1 MIMKLSSFLL
11 LTLTFSPAYGQE
23 HLLELGRFEH
33 FKPGLERTAVEFR
46 CHNCPSQT
54 APFITSWAQ
63 KLKDVTDFFGVV
75 DDQAL
80 PTNTWLRYVDHHI
93 DDPFFGKDI
102 ANHCGGDKCPYTTV
116 RSFVV
121 PSFKDI
127 EDQANS
133 EDESFEDIED
143 QDDDFVTIPA
153 PLNDADQIQ
162 PFEVVD
168 DSYTVFGKSTG
179 KNQAAV
185 GACVEFQE
193 LSQKVFLKLHMNLL
207 AFFAPS
213 GNFVLY
219 KKLQDVTERPVYG
232 GPVVEDLLSMFA
244 HKSFNQDS
252 KRQYNENVLK
262 HNKKFLA
269 RKDSLARGVWNKFL
283 ENTPTEL
290 TEELLDDAIAKIHR
304 SLDSIKLIADSE
316 QVASMAIGKAIR
328 AQKKKIRR
336 FENVAMFVGTACVI
350 GVTVMAAPVVAAGA
364 AAAVA
369 TAAAVVGIEA
379 AGAALAVVGIEAAGA
394 ALASNAMKTIPKLVV
409 KEAVKFRKRQL
420 ADEHGVHKNIVGKT
434 TNQLRWVRG
443 MLRWSEEFL
452 EIDPIDVTKVA
463 HPIFRVRPELMCAK
477 FAEKEV
483 VEKCNPFVSVKTSSE
498 GSEAWDRDDLEKYR
512 IFYKAQFLTTFIQFV
527 TNDGGCSSVPFD
539 KVEELTVKANEEVD
553 DVFDRMFDSSWF
565 EEAKKEEQKKTIW
578 SKYCEE
584 LKVEHFFL
592 NPYHLLKGNKKNKVD
607 KTAQTNCHNF
617 AFTSNEMHR
626 GAQAFC
632 KEVHPKS
639 EKKFNVCL
647 AFIIEQNRKIEV
659 AEAAVRMAKRR
670 NTPEYKEMMR
680 KQLIKDNERAA
691 SNSDMDDFMNGQMY

>member
-1 MIMKLSSFLL
+1 MLL
-11 LTLTFSPAYGQE
+11 LTLTSPAHSQE

-33 FKPGLERTAVEFR
+33 FKPGAARTVIEFT

-54 APFITSWAQ
+54 APFITSWAKQ
-63 KLKDVTDFFGVV
+63 LKDVTDFFGVV
-75 DDQAL
+75 DDHAL
-80 PTNTWLRYVDHHI
+80 PTSTWLPYVEHHI
-93 DDPFFGKDI
+93 DDLFFGNDI
-102 ANHCGGDKCPYTTV
+102 AHHCGQKCPITKA

-121 PSFKDI
+121 PNFQDMEK
-127 EDQANS
+127 
-133 EDESFEDIED
+133 
-143 QDDDFVTIPA
+143 QDDDFATIPA
-153 PLNDADQIQ
+153 PLNDMDRIQ

-179 KNQAAV
+179 KNEAAV

-219 KKLQDVTERPVYG
+219 KKLQDVAERPVYG
-232 GPVVEDLLSMFA
+232 RPVVEDLLSMFA
-244 HKSFNQDS
+244 HKSFEPKS
-252 KRQYNENVLK
+252 KRQYNKHVWEHNSNVLSK
-262 HNKKFLA
+262 
-269 RKDSLARGVWNKFL
+269 KDSLARGVWNKFI
-283 ENTPTEL
+283 ENTPAL

-350 GVTVMAAPVVAAGA
+350 GVTVIGAPVVATGA

-379 AGAALAVVGIEAAGA
+379 AAGA
-394 ALASNAMKTIPKLVV
+394 ALATGAGVGAMKTIPKLVI
-409 KEAVKFRKRQL
+409 KKSVKFYKNQL
-420 ADEHGVHKNIVGKT
+420 ADEHGRHKNIVGKT

-452 EIDPIDVTKVA
+452 EIDPIDLTKVA

-477 FAEKEV
+477 FAEEEV
-483 VEKCNPFVSVKTSSE
+483 VEKCNPFVSVKTSSSDD

-512 IFYKAQFLTTFIQFV
+512 ILYKAQFLTTFIQFV

-539 KVEELTVKANEEVD
+539 KVEELTVKANEEVG

-565 EEAKKEEQKKTIW
+565 KEEKKEEQKKNVW
-578 SKYCEE
+578 AMYCNE
-584 LKVEHFFL
+584 LKVERFSM
-592 NPYHLLKGNKKNKVD
+592 NPYRLLKGNKKNEID
-607 KTAQTNCHNF
+607 TTARTNCLNF
-617 AFTSNEMHR
+617 AFTSKEMHR
-626 GAQAFC
+626 GEEAFC
-632 KEVHPKS
+632 KEVHPS
-639 EKKFNVCL
+639 RKKQKVCL
-647 AFIIEQNRKIEV
+647 DFITEQNRMIEE
-659 AEAAVRMAKRR
+659 AEEVKREAKRR
-670 NTPEYKEMMR
+670 STPEYKEMMR
-680 KQLIKDNERAA
+680 KQLIKDKERAA
-691 SNSDMDDFMNGQMY
+691 ESSDMDDFMNGQMY